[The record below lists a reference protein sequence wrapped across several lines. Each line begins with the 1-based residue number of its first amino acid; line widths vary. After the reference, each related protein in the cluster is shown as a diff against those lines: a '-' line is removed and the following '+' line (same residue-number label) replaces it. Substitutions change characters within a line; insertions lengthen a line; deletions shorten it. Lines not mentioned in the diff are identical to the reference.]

1 MTQIWL
7 TTTQGEQIYT
17 HGIWQVEDVNLT
29 EKSEGVLND
38 TKWLTISFTIWLGGN
53 FLQLEDVTLPENL
66 GGVLKHKIHFSINY
80 GQQLFT
86 RKWCNFNW
94 ELQRCLT

>member
-1 MTQIWL
+1 MVKKCSQ
-7 TTTQGEQIYT
+7 
-17 HGIWQVEDVNLT
+17 EDNATLI
-29 EKSEGVLND
+29 EKFRGVLND
-38 TKWLTISFTIWLGGN
+38 TKLLTISFTIWLGGN

-86 RKWCNFNW
+86 RK
-94 ELQRCLT
+94 

>member
-7 TTTQGEQIYT
+7 TTTQGRQIYT
-17 HGIWQVEDVNLT
+17 YGIWQVEDVNLT

-53 FLQLEDVTLPENL
+53 FLQLEDVTLPENSIFNQL
-66 GGVLKHKIHFSINY
+66 WSTNVHKKTM
-80 GQQLFT
+80 QL
-86 RKWCNFNW
+86 
-94 ELQRCLT
+94 